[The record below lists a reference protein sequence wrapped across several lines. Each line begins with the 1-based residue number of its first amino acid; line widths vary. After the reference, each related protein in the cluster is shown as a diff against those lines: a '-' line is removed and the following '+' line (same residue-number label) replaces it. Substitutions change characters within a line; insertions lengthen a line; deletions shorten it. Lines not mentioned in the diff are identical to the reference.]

1 MLKDPPEAKDKKLC
15 LLATIN
21 YQLLMRYSKKK
32 KKKKQ
37 KLITKHIIHGGM
49 ILMYVQK
56 ISLLKEGCGAV

>member
-1 MLKDPPEAKDKKLC
+1 MFKDPPEAKDKKLC

-32 KKKKQ
+32 KKKT
-37 KLITKHIIHGGM
+37 LITKHIIHGGM
-49 ILMYVQK
+49 ILMYVEK